1 MSVFGGS
8 GSAGGTLGDNSVMAA
23 METEILPEVNEVVT
37 LICVFAIFKVFRCSY
52 PLWS

>member
-8 GSAGGTLGDNSVMAA
+8 SSTGNGSLGDNSVMSA

-37 LICVFAIFKVFRCSY
+37 LICVYAIFKVRGE
-52 PLWS
+52 